1 MSNMPFEIGKKAA
14 TRDAYGKALLEL
26 GRLHPDVVALDADL
40 AGSTRSEYFQKE
52 FPDRFFDC
60 GIAEANMAGIA
71 AGLAACGKI
80 PFMSSF
86 AMFTSGRNYEQIRN
100 SIAYP
105 DLNVKIGASH
115 AGITVGEDGATHQCL
130 EDISLMRVLPNM
142 KVICPS
148 DAAEAYKAVMA
159 AYEIEGPVYLRLSRF
174 STVIAHD
181 DSYEFRLGK
190 GEVMK
195 DGGDLT
201 IVATGLPVP
210 ASLEAANELEK
221 EGIHA
226 RVINMPSIK
235 PIDKELLIKAALE
248 TKRIVTIEEHWI
260 SGGLGSAVLE
270 AIAEDAPVWV
280 KRLGIPDVFG
290 ISGPAA
296 ELLTRFG
303 LDKDGIIK
311 SVRDFINS

>member
-1 MSNMPFEIGKKAA
+1 MPFEVGKKAA

-40 AGSTRSEYFQKE
+40 ADSTRSGFFKKE

-60 GIAEANMAGIA
+60 GIAEANMAGIS
-71 AGLAACGKI
+71 AGLASCGKT

-105 DLNVKIGASH
+105 ALNVKIGASH

-130 EDISLMRVLPNM
+130 EDISLMRTLPNM

-148 DAAEAYKAVMA
+148 DAAEAYKTVMA
-159 AYEIEGPVYLRLSRF
+159 AYDIEGPVYLRLSRF

-181 DSYEFRLGK
+181 DSYEFHLGK
-190 GEVMK
+190 GEVLK
-195 DGGDLT
+195 DGDDLT

-210 ASLEAANELEK
+210 SAVEAARELEN
-221 EGIHA
+221 EGISV
-226 RVINMPSIK
+226 RVINMASIK

-248 TKRIVTIEEHWI
+248 TKRILTVEEHWI
-260 SGGLGSAVLE
+260 TGGLGSAVLE
-270 AIAEDAPVWV
+270 AISEDAPVWV

-290 ISGPAA
+290 ESGPAA
-296 ELLTRFG
+296 ELVAKFG
-303 LDKDGIIK
+303 LDKEGIKK
-311 SVRDFINS
+311 SVKDFLNS

>member
-1 MSNMPFEIGKKAA
+1 MPFEVGKKAA

-40 AGSTRSEYFQKE
+40 ADSTRSGFFKKE

-60 GIAEANMAGIA
+60 GIAEANMAGIS
-71 AGLAACGKI
+71 AGLASCGKV

-105 DLNVKIGASH
+105 GLNVKIGASH

-130 EDISLMRVLPNM
+130 EDISLMRTLPNM

-181 DSYEFRLGK
+181 DSYEFKLGK
-190 GEVMK
+190 GEVLK
-195 DGGDLT
+195 DGDDLT

-210 ASLEAANELEK
+210 AALEAARELES
-221 EGIHA
+221 EGIQA
-226 RVINMPSIK
+226 RVINMASIK

-248 TKRIVTIEEHWI
+248 TKRILTVEEHWI
-260 SGGLGSAVLE
+260 TGGLGSAVLE
-270 AIAEDAPVWV
+270 AISEDAPVWV
-280 KRLGIPDVFG
+280 KRVGIPDVFG
-290 ISGPAA
+290 ESGPAA
-296 ELLTRFG
+296 ELVAKFG
-303 LDKDGIIK
+303 LDKEGIKK
-311 SVRDFINS
+311 SVKDFMNS

>member
-1 MSNMPFEIGKKAA
+1 MPFEVGKKAA

-40 AGSTRSEYFQKE
+40 ADSTRSGFFKKE

-60 GIAEANMAGIA
+60 GIAEANMAGIS
-71 AGLAACGKI
+71 AGLASCGKT

-105 DLNVKIGASH
+105 ALNVKIGASH

-130 EDISLMRVLPNM
+130 EDISLMRTLPNM

-159 AYEIEGPVYLRLSRF
+159 AYDIEGPVYLRLSRF

-181 DSYEFRLGK
+181 DSYEFHLGK
-190 GEVMK
+190 GEVLK
-195 DGGDLT
+195 DGDDLT

-210 ASLEAANELEK
+210 SAVEAARELEN
-221 EGIHA
+221 ERISV
-226 RVINMPSIK
+226 RVINMASIK

-248 TKRIVTIEEHWI
+248 TKRILTVEEHWI
-260 SGGLGSAVLE
+260 TGGLGSAVLE
-270 AIAEDAPVWV
+270 AISEDAPVWV

-290 ISGPAA
+290 ESGPAA
-296 ELLTRFG
+296 ELVAKFG
-303 LDKDGIIK
+303 LDKEGIKK
-311 SVRDFINS
+311 SVKDFLNS

>member
-1 MSNMPFEIGKKAA
+1 MPFEVGKKAA

-40 AGSTRSEYFQKE
+40 ADSTRSGFFKKE

-60 GIAEANMAGIA
+60 GIAEANMAGIS
-71 AGLAACGKI
+71 AGLASCGKT

-105 DLNVKIGASH
+105 ALNVKIGASH

-130 EDISLMRVLPNM
+130 EDISLMRTLPNM

-159 AYEIEGPVYLRLSRF
+159 AYDIEGPVYLRLSRF

-181 DSYEFRLGK
+181 DSYEFHLGK
-190 GEVMK
+190 GEVLK
-195 DGGDLT
+195 DGDDLT

-210 ASLEAANELEK
+210 SAVEAARELEN
-221 EGIHA
+221 EGISV
-226 RVINMPSIK
+226 RVINMASIK

-248 TKRIVTIEEHWI
+248 TKRILTVEEHWI
-260 SGGLGSAVLE
+260 TGGLGSAVLE
-270 AIAEDAPVWV
+270 AISEDAPVWV

-290 ISGPAA
+290 ESGPAA
-296 ELLTRFG
+296 ELVAKFG
-303 LDKDGIIK
+303 LDKEGIKK
-311 SVRDFINS
+311 SVKDFLNS

>member
-1 MSNMPFEIGKKAA
+1 MPFEVGKKAA

-40 AGSTRSEYFQKE
+40 ADSTRSGFFKKE

-60 GIAEANMAGIA
+60 GIAEANMAGIS
-71 AGLAACGKI
+71 AGLASCGKT

-105 DLNVKIGASH
+105 ALNVKIGASH

-130 EDISLMRVLPNM
+130 EDISLMRILPNM

-159 AYEIEGPVYLRLSRF
+159 AYDIEGPVYLRLSRF

-181 DSYEFRLGK
+181 DSYEFHLGK
-190 GEVMK
+190 GEVLK
-195 DGGDLT
+195 DGDDLT

-210 ASLEAANELEK
+210 SAVEAARELEN
-221 EGIHA
+221 EGISV
-226 RVINMPSIK
+226 RVINMASIK

-248 TKRIVTIEEHWI
+248 TKRILTVEEHWI
-260 SGGLGSAVLE
+260 TGGLGSAVLE
-270 AIAEDAPVWV
+270 AISEDAPVWV

-290 ISGPAA
+290 ESGPAA
-296 ELLTRFG
+296 ELVAKFG
-303 LDKDGIIK
+303 LDKEGIKK
-311 SVRDFINS
+311 SVKDFLNS

>member
-1 MSNMPFEIGKKAA
+1 MPFEVGKKAA

-40 AGSTRSEYFQKE
+40 ADSTRSGFFKKE

-60 GIAEANMAGIA
+60 GIAEANMAGIS
-71 AGLAACGKI
+71 AGLASCGKT

-105 DLNVKIGASH
+105 ALNVKIGASH

-130 EDISLMRVLPNM
+130 EDISLMRTLPNM

-159 AYEIEGPVYLRLSRF
+159 AYDIEGPVYLRLSRF

-190 GEVMK
+190 GEILK
-195 DGGDLT
+195 DGDDLT

-210 ASLEAANELEK
+210 SAVEAARELEN
-221 EGIHA
+221 EGISV
-226 RVINMPSIK
+226 RVINMASIK

-248 TKRIVTIEEHWI
+248 TKRILTVEEHWI
-260 SGGLGSAVLE
+260 TGGLGSAVLE
-270 AIAEDAPVWV
+270 AISEDAPVWV

-290 ISGPAA
+290 ESGPAA
-296 ELLTRFG
+296 ELVAKFG
-303 LDKDGIIK
+303 LDKEGIKK
-311 SVRDFINS
+311 SVKDFLNS

>member
-1 MSNMPFEIGKKAA
+1 MPFEVGKKAA

-40 AGSTRSEYFQKE
+40 ADSTRSGFFKKE

-60 GIAEANMAGIA
+60 GIAEANMAGIS
-71 AGLAACGKI
+71 AGLASCGKT

-100 SIAYP
+100 SIAYTA
-105 DLNVKIGASH
+105 LNVKIGASH

-130 EDISLMRVLPNM
+130 EDISLMRTLPNM

-159 AYEIEGPVYLRLSRF
+159 AYDIEGPVYLRLSRF

-181 DSYEFRLGK
+181 DSYEFHLGK
-190 GEVMK
+190 GEVLK
-195 DGGDLT
+195 DGDDLT

-210 ASLEAANELEK
+210 SAVEAARELEN
-221 EGIHA
+221 EGISV
-226 RVINMPSIK
+226 RVINMASIK

-248 TKRIVTIEEHWI
+248 TKRILTVEEHWI
-260 SGGLGSAVLE
+260 TGGLGSAVLE
-270 AIAEDAPVWV
+270 AISEDAPVWV

-290 ISGPAA
+290 ESGPAA
-296 ELLTRFG
+296 ELVAKFG
-303 LDKDGIIK
+303 LDKEGIKK
-311 SVRDFINS
+311 SVKDFLNS

>member
-1 MSNMPFEIGKKAA
+1 MPFEVGKKAA

-26 GRLHPDVVALDADL
+26 GRLHTDVVALDADL
-40 AGSTRSEYFQKE
+40 ADSTRSGFFKKE

-60 GIAEANMAGIA
+60 GIAEANMAGIS
-71 AGLAACGKI
+71 AGLASCGKT

-105 DLNVKIGASH
+105 ALNVKIGASH

-130 EDISLMRVLPNM
+130 EDISLMRTLPNM

-159 AYEIEGPVYLRLSRF
+159 AYDIEGPVYLRLSRF

-181 DSYEFRLGK
+181 DSYEFHLGK
-190 GEVMK
+190 GEVLK
-195 DGGDLT
+195 DGDDLT

-210 ASLEAANELEK
+210 SAVEAARELEN
-221 EGIHA
+221 EGISV
-226 RVINMPSIK
+226 RVINMASIK

-248 TKRIVTIEEHWI
+248 TKRILTVEEHWI
-260 SGGLGSAVLE
+260 TGGLGSAVLE
-270 AIAEDAPVWV
+270 AISEDAPVWV

-290 ISGPAA
+290 ESGPAA
-296 ELLTRFG
+296 ELVAKFG
-303 LDKDGIIK
+303 LDKEGIKK
-311 SVRDFINS
+311 SVKDFLNS

>member
-1 MSNMPFEIGKKAA
+1 MSNMPFEVGKKAA

-40 AGSTRSEYFQKE
+40 ADSTRSGFFKKE

-60 GIAEANMAGIA
+60 GIAEANMAGIS
-71 AGLAACGKI
+71 AGLASCGKT

-105 DLNVKIGASH
+105 ALNVKIGASH

-130 EDISLMRVLPNM
+130 EDISLMRTLPNM

-159 AYEIEGPVYLRLSRF
+159 AYDIEGPVYLRLSRF

-181 DSYEFRLGK
+181 DSYEFHLGK
-190 GEVMK
+190 GEVLK
-195 DGGDLT
+195 DGDDLT

-210 ASLEAANELEK
+210 SAVEAARELEN
-221 EGIHA
+221 EGISV
-226 RVINMPSIK
+226 RVINMASIK

-248 TKRIVTIEEHWI
+248 TKRILTVEEHWI
-260 SGGLGSAVLE
+260 TGGLGSAVLE
-270 AIAEDAPVWV
+270 AISEDAPVWV
-280 KRLGIPDVFG
+280 KRIGIPDVFG
-290 ISGPAA
+290 ESGPAA
-296 ELLTRFG
+296 ELVAKFG
-303 LDKDGIIK
+303 LDKEGIKK
-311 SVRDFINS
+311 SVKDFLNS

>member
-1 MSNMPFEIGKKAA
+1 MPFEVGKKAA

-40 AGSTRSEYFQKE
+40 ADSTRSGFFKKE
-52 FPDRFFDC
+52 FPERFFDC
-60 GIAEANMAGIA
+60 GIAEANMAGIS
-71 AGLAACGKI
+71 AGLASCGKT

-105 DLNVKIGASH
+105 ALNVKIGASH

-130 EDISLMRVLPNM
+130 EDISLMRTLPNM

-159 AYEIEGPVYLRLSRF
+159 AYDIEGPVYLRLSRF

-181 DSYEFRLGK
+181 DSYEFHLGK
-190 GEVMK
+190 GEVLK
-195 DGGDLT
+195 DGDDLT

-210 ASLEAANELEK
+210 SAVEAARELEN
-221 EGIHA
+221 EGISV
-226 RVINMPSIK
+226 RVINMASIK

-248 TKRIVTIEEHWI
+248 TKRILTVEEHWI
-260 SGGLGSAVLE
+260 TGGLGSAVLE
-270 AIAEDAPVWV
+270 AISEDAPVWV

-290 ISGPAA
+290 ESGPAA
-296 ELLTRFG
+296 ELVAKFG
-303 LDKDGIIK
+303 LDKEGIKK
-311 SVRDFINS
+311 SVKDFLNS